1 MAKPRYLK
9 VITFMEIVFF
19 IGMFSS
25 HDWCRVGSWILCR
38 FLWIYFILTS
48 VRRSGEDKLCWR
60 PTKGWGFEVGGY
72 YCSLLTINAMP
83 FPWKNIWKSKVPP
96 RVAFFS
102 WTIALGKFLLQIIY
116 GREALLF

>member
-1 MAKPRYLK
+1 
-9 VITFMEIVFF
+9 ME
-19 IGMFSS
+19 
-25 HDWCRVGSWILCR
+25 
-38 FLWIYFILTS
+38 
-48 VRRSGEDKLCWR
+48 KLCWR

-83 FPWKNIWKSKVPP
+83 FPGKNIWKSKVPP

-102 WTIALGKFLLQIIY
+102 WTLALGKFLLQIIY